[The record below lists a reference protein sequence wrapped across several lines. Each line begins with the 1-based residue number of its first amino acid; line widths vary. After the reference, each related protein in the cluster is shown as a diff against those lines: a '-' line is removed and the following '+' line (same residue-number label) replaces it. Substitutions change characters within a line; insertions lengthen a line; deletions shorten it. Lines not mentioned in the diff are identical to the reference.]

1 MFLRHSL
8 RALPRASLPLATTA
22 RRTFLTTRPALINV
36 GDTIPTIELME
47 NTPGTKV
54 NLADEISKKGD
65 ALIIGVP
72 AAFSGS
78 CSSTHVPSYINH
90 PKTKDFPVVAVVSVN
105 DVFVMKAWGDNLDP
119 AQETGIRFLADPTGA
134 FTKAMDMSF
143 GDAAPI
149 FGGERSKRYAVV
161 VKDGKVA
168 SVSVEPDNTGTT
180 VSMADKVL
188 GSASVAGADKI
199 V

>member
-1 MFLRHSL
+1 
-8 RALPRASLPLATTA
+8 
-22 RRTFLTTRPALINV
+22 
-36 GDTIPTIELME
+36 
-47 NTPGTKV
+47 
-54 NLADEISKKGD
+54 
-65 ALIIGVP
+65 
-72 AAFSGS
+72 
-78 CSSTHVPSYINH
+78 
-90 PKTKDFPVVAVVSVN
+90 
-105 DVFVMKAWGDNLDP
+105 
-119 AQETGIRFLADPTGA
+119 
-134 FTKAMDMSF
+134 MDMSF

>member
-1 MFLRHSL
+1 MSLRHSL
-8 RALPRASLPLATTA
+8 RALPRASLPLATTTA

-36 GDTIPTIELME
+36 GDTIPTNELME

-54 NLADEISKKGD
+54 NLADEIAKKGD

-105 DVFVMKAWGDNLDP
+105 DVFV
-119 AQETGIRFLADPTGA
+119 
-134 FTKAMDMSF
+134 
-143 GDAAPI
+143 
-149 FGGERSKRYAVV
+149 
-161 VKDGKVA
+161 
-168 SVSVEPDNTGTT
+168 
-180 VSMADKVL
+180 
-188 GSASVAGADKI
+188 
-199 V
+199 